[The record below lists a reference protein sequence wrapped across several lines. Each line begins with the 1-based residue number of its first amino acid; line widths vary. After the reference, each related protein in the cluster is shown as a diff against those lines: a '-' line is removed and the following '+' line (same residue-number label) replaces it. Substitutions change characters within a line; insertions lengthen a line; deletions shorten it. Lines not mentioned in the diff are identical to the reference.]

1 MPKDRLPDRRPP
13 AGSPATNA
21 KATRAHQ
28 QSVLELFRYELDTY
42 VQSQKDQID
51 TLALADALRCAF
63 NEEVAFLED
72 GLDRANGSQA
82 KLEILVAKV
91 ALFSRK
97 NNARIERR
105 F

>member
-1 MPKDRLPDRRPP
+1 MPKDQLPDRRPP
-13 AGSPATNA
+13 
-21 KATRAHQ
+21 RAHQ
-28 QSVLELFRYELDTY
+28 QAMLEVFRYELARY
-42 VQSQKDQID
+42 VVSQKDQID
-51 TLALADALRCAF
+51 TLALGDALRCAY

-91 ALFSRK
+91 AMFSRK